1 VLSVIVEPGFAVVDL
16 ETTGLSPGRRD
27 RVVEIGVVHVDAKGC
42 VTGEWSTLVNPGRD
56 VGPTSLH
63 GLRPR
68 DLVDAPSFAE
78 VAAELTALLAG
89 RVLVAHNLPF
99 DARFLLAEY
108 TGLGYPQAPVGP
120 EYGVC
125 TMRLAT
131 RYLPYAPRALADCC
145 TAAGWRHDNAHAALA
160 DAHAAARLLGCYLE
174 QAQGAEDWLSLLD
187 QAPSWPWPSVLPVPG
202 GRCALRRE
210 QVTAEQGARAVTGAD
225 AEHFLARLVPSLPR
239 VSDPMADS
247 YLAVLDDVLADRKV
261 DAGEEDA
268 LVDLAGELG
277 LDRAAV
283 EDLHRSYL
291 TSLARAAWEDGV
303 VTHLERG
310 DLEDVAVLL
319 GLPVDEVERALEA
332 GRTFT
337 RAADMPGGSLSLA
350 QGDRVCFT
358 GQMSLP
364 REDLAAIA
372 SQAGLCVTGSVSKK
386 TTFLVCAD
394 ADSMSGKARK
404 AREVGTIVISEVK
417 FHHLLA
423 ALREQG
429 TRTNP

>member
-1 VLSVIVEPGFAVVDL
+1 MRGVAVEPGFTVVDL
-16 ETTGLSPGRRD
+16 ETTGLSPGCRD
-27 RVVEIGVVHVDAKGC
+27 RVVEIGVVQVD
-42 VTGEWSTLVNPGRD
+42 VTGRVRGEWSTLVNPGRD

-78 VAAELTALLAG
+78 IAAELTALLAG

-99 DARFLLAEY
+99 DTRFLLAEY
-108 TGLGYPQAPVGP
+108 TGLGYPQAPIGP

-125 TMRLAT
+125 TMRLAR

-145 TAAGWRHDNAHAALA
+145 AAAGWRHDNAHAALA
-160 DAHAAARLLGCYLE
+160 DARAAARLLGRYLA
-174 QAQGAEDWLSLLD
+174 QAQGVEDWLGLLG
-187 QAPSWPWPSVLPVPG
+187 QASSWPWPHVPAVPG
-202 GRCALRRE
+202 GRGALRRE
-210 QVTAEQGARAVTGAD
+210 QVTAERDARVVTGAH
-225 AEHFLARLVPSLPR
+225 AGHFLARLVPSLPR
-239 VSDPMADS
+239 APDPMTDS
-247 YLAVLDDVLADRKV
+247 YLAVLDDVLADRKI
-261 DAGEEDA
+261 DAGEQDV

-277 LDRAAV
+277 LDRAV
-283 EDLHRSYL
+283 VVDLHRRYL
-291 TSLARAAWEDGV
+291 TSLARAAWEDGI
-303 VTHLERG
+303 VTHLERR

-319 GLPVDEVERALEA
+319 GLPAAEVERALEA

-337 RAADMPGGSLSLA
+337 RAVDLPAGSLRLTP
-350 QGDRVCFT
+350 GDRICFT

-364 REDLAAIA
+364 REGLVALADLA
-372 SQAGLCVTGSVSKK
+372 GLRVTGSVSKK

-394 ADSMSGKARK
+394 ADSLSGKARK

-423 ALREQG
+423 ALRAQEAH
-429 TRTNP
+429 TTP